1 MKGQNDSIEQERLAL
16 TKAHI
21 EKTINHVEAYRRLYK
36 DNIKDAMSDLDTQE
50 SSQNYINV
58 LINTQFVEIANKNYD
73 NLVKAL
79 KKPYFARIDFRE
91 KGSQQTEQFY
101 IGKTSILKDGE
112 FTPLVVDWRAP
123 ISNLYYEGRLGA
135 NTYESEGDLYEGE
148 LLLKRQITIEA
159 GKLINTIDVDIT
171 TNDAFL
177 QASLEASADQRLKDI
192 ASTIQAEQNRVI
204 RASMRRPL
212 IVQGAAGSGKTTIAL
227 HRIAYFIYTYEKSF
241 NPSNFL
247 IIAPNRLFINY
258 ISEVLPELGVENV
271 KQTTYVDFI
280 FECLGFKLK
289 LEENH
294 HKLMTLIKHER
305 DVNAQIELK
314 NMLWRSAFKGSLS
327 YKDGID
333 AYLNEIE
340 QNYTPSVS
348 FEFFDKVLATRV
360 EIRRLF
366 LEDMKY
372 LPFMGRV
379 NEIKKVLT
387 YRLKQIY
394 PQLLENTHNT
404 YNQMMDDILRKEP
417 PSAQRRTR
425 IIELMDARDTRIKNI
440 QTQNKTAVKQFMQHF
455 PKLDA
460 MTLFESLVTNETLLA
475 KYFGDHI
482 QPEYVQ
488 HFVAHALTQ
497 KRLNKY
503 ELEDLPALL
512 MIQHRVNGFKE
523 PIEISTLVIDEAQ
536 DFSLFQIFILKHV
549 LKTSRITLLGDLSQG
564 IHAYRGVSR
573 WDEMIHDV
581 FKDDQPNFMTLE
593 QSYRTTIE
601 IMHLANQV
609 LETLNDTSTIY
620 AKPVIRHGDMPEI
633 NYYHESKACLH
644 AMEKSIDELKGKGY
658 KSIAVICKTKEACV
672 EVKKHLDGHKR
683 HGAKILD
690 EKVEQ
695 YHAGV
700 IIVPSYFAKGL
711 EFDAVLIVTLKETY
725 TQNPL
730 DVKLLYVAMTRA
742 LHVLNIF
749 ALEDSFLG
757 INGLSNI
764 EVYNYGEDEEKK
776 ILV

>member
-1 MKGQNDSIEQERLAL
+1 MQNEAIEQERLAL

-21 EKTINHVEAYRRLYK
+21 EQTIKHVEAYRRQFK

-91 KGSQQTEQFY
+91 NGSQNVEQFY

-123 ISNLYYEGRLGA
+123 ISNLYYEGRLGT

-241 NPSNFL
+241 NPNNFL

-271 KQTTYVDFI
+271 KQTTYIDFLFDCI
-280 FECLGFKLK
+280 GFKLK

-294 HKLMTLIKHER
+294 HKLMTLIKYEK
-305 DVNAQIELK
+305 DANAQIELK
-314 NMLWRSAFKGSLS
+314 NMLWRSSFKGSLR

-333 AYLNEIE
+333 AYLKEIE

-348 FEFFDKVLATRV
+348 FEFFEKVLATRV

-372 LPFMGRV
+372 LPLMGRV
-379 NEIKKVLT
+379 QEIKKVLT
-387 YRLKQIY
+387 HRLKQVY
-394 PQLLENTHNT
+394 PELLEKTHNA
-404 YNQMMDDILRKEP
+404 YNQVMDDILRKDS
-417 PSAQRRTR
+417 PSEQRRAR
-425 IIELMDARDTRIKNI
+425 IIELMDARDTRIKHI
-440 QTQNKTAVKQFMQHF
+440 QAQYKTAVKQYMQHF
-455 PKLDA
+455 PKLDT
-460 MTLFESLVTNETLLA
+460 MTIFESLVTNETLFTQ
-475 KYFGDHI
+475 YFGE
-482 QPEYVQ
+482 PEHVQ
-488 HFVAHALTQ
+488 HFIAHALSQ

-503 ELEDLPALL
+503 EIEDLPAIL
-512 MIQHRVNGFKE
+512 MIQHRINGFKE
-523 PIEISTLVIDEAQ
+523 PMEISTLVIDEAQ

-564 IHAYRGVSR
+564 IHTYRGINR
-573 WDEMIHDV
+573 WDEMLNEV
-581 FKDDQPNFMTLE
+581 FKDDQPNFMMLE
-593 QSYRTTIE
+593 QSYRTTVE
-601 IMHLANQV
+601 IMNLANQV
-609 LETLNDTSTIY
+609 LKTLNDPSTIY
-620 AKPVIRHGDMPEI
+620 AKPVIRHGEMPEI
-633 NYYHESKACLH
+633 HYYHESKSCLH
-644 AMEKSIDELKGKGY
+644 AMEKSIDALKGKGY
-658 KSIAVICKTKEACV
+658 KSIAVICKTKEACMV
-672 EVKKHLDGHKR
+672 VKKHLDRHKR

-690 EKVEQ
+690 EKVEH

-711 EFDAVLIVTLKETY
+711 EFDAVLIVTLNETY
-725 TQNPL
+725 TSNPL

-764 EVYNYGEDEEKK
+764 EVYSDENDEEKK
-776 ILV
+776 ILA

>member
-1 MKGQNDSIEQERLAL
+1 MQNDAIEQERLAL

-21 EKTINHVEAYRRLYK
+21 EQTIKHVEAYRRQFK

-91 KGSQQTEQFY
+91 NGSQNVEQFY

-123 ISNLYYEGRLGA
+123 ISNLYYEGRLGT

-241 NPSNFL
+241 NPNNFL

-271 KQTTYVDFI
+271 KQTTYIDFL
-280 FECLGFKLK
+280 FDCLGFKLK

-294 HKLMTLIKHER
+294 HKLMTLIKYEK
-305 DVNAQIELK
+305 DANAQLELN
-314 NMLWRSAFKGSLS
+314 NMLWRSSFKGSLR

-333 AYLNEIE
+333 AYLKEIE
-340 QNYTPSVS
+340 QNYTPSES
-348 FEFFDKVLATRV
+348 FEFFEKVLATRV

-372 LPFMGRV
+372 LPLMRRV
-379 NEIKKVLT
+379 HEIKKVLT
-387 YRLKQIY
+387 HRLKQIY
-394 PQLLENTHNT
+394 PELLEKTHNS
-404 YNQMMDDILRKEP
+404 YNQVMDDILRKDS
-417 PSAQRRTR
+417 PSEQRRAR
-425 IIELMDARDTRIKNI
+425 IIELMDARDTRIKHI
-440 QTQNKTAVKQFMQHF
+440 QAQYKTAVKQYMQHF

-460 MTLFESLVTNETLLA
+460 MTIFESLVTNETLLT

-482 QPEYVQ
+482 QPEHVQ
-488 HFVAHALTQ
+488 HFIAHALTQ
-497 KRLNKY
+497 ERINKY
-503 ELEDLPALL
+503 EIEDLPAIL
-512 MIQHRVNGFKE
+512 MIQHRINGFKE
-523 PIEISTLVIDEAQ
+523 PMEISTLVIDEAQ

-549 LKTSRITLLGDLSQG
+549 LKTPRITLLGDLSQG
-564 IHAYRGVSR
+564 IHTYRGISR
-573 WDEMIHDV
+573 WDEMLNEV
-581 FKDDQPNFMTLE
+581 FKGDQPNYMMLE
-593 QSYRTTIE
+593 QSYRTTVE
-601 IMHLANQV
+601 IMNLANQV
-609 LETLNDTSTIY
+609 LETLNDPSTIY
-620 AKPVIRHGDMPEI
+620 AKPVIRHGDRPEI
-633 NYYHESKACLH
+633 NYYNEAKSCLH
-644 AMEKSIDELKGKGY
+644 AMEKSIDDLKGMGY
-658 KSIAVICKTKEACV
+658 KSIAVICKTKEACLL
-672 EVKKHLDGHKR
+672 VKKHLDGHKR

-690 EKVEQ
+690 EKVEH

-711 EFDAVLIVTLKETY
+711 EFDAVLIVTLNETY
-725 TQNPL
+725 TSNPL

-749 ALEDSFLG
+749 ALENSFLG

-764 EVYNYGEDEEKK
+764 EVYSDENDEEKK